1 MSEESKLVSTGGSPN
16 IIIRALWFIFIGWE
30 LTAVW
35 LFVAWIL
42 NVTVVFLPVGLK
54 MISLTPK
61 VLTLKDIQKAKE
73 MRDGEIRSVEA
84 EQRSILVRAIYF
96 ILVGWWASLIWM
108 VIGYLLC
115 LTIIGLPFGIWML
128 NRLPEVTT
136 LYRSG

>member
-16 IIIRALWFIFIGWE
+16 IIIRALWFIFLGWE
-30 LTAVW
+30 ITAVW
-35 LFVAWIL
+35 LLVAWIL

-96 ILVGWWASLIWM
+96 VLVGWWLSLIWM

-115 LTIIGLPFGIWML
+115 LTILGLPFGIWML